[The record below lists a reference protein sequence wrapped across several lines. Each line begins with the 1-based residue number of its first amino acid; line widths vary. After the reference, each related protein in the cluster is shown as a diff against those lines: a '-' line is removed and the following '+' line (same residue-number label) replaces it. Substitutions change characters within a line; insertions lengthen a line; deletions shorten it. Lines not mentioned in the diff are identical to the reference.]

1 MAVESNLT
9 TISVTPDADLSAK
22 QYYLAKLTSTGC
34 ALAAA
39 DTDPCYPIQNKPKP
53 TGEQAALAIAGVSK
67 VIAGGA
73 IAQGAKV
80 APTAANGKAQSA
92 ASGDRWFGIALEAAG
107 ADGDI
112 ITVLLRDGEILA

>member
-9 TISVTPDADLSAK
+9 CINVTPDSDLSAK
-22 QYYLAKLTSTGC
+22 QYYLAKITSTGC

-39 DTDPCYPIQNKPKP
+39 DTDPAYPIQNKPKP
-53 TGEQAALAIAGVSK
+53 TGEQAVLAIAGVSK

-73 IAQGAKV
+73 ITQGAKV
-80 APTAANGKAQSA
+80 APTAANGKAQAA
-92 ASGDRWFGIALEAAG
+92 ASGDRWCGIALEAAG

-112 ITVLLRDGEILA
+112 ISILLHDGEILA